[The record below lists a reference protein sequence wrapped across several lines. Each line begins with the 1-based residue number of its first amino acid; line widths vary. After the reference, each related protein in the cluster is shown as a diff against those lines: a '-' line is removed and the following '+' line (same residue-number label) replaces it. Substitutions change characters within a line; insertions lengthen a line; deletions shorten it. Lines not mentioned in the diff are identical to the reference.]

1 MVNYFTNFEWPD
13 GCILRVLLSVSVFP
27 CWSWPGIAALSRPAE
42 FWQRMTQNRLTSL
55 PEGGVEREWEEKG
68 IGDGVETQ
76 VVNTKHEEMSRDILE
91 KWAGVMCFLCLH
103 WTYLKHIFTAV
114 FRLVCHSSQHHPLNQ
129 RWKGHRSF
137 HRWLTRWHVCDSC
150 SNTSVI

>member
-1 MVNYFTNFEWPD
+1 MNWWVY
-13 GCILRVLLSVSVFP
+13 SVSMFQ
-27 CWSWPGIAALSRPAE
+27 WRSWPGTAALSPPAE

-76 VVNTKHEEMSRDILE
+76 VVNTGGKNMKR
-91 KWAGVMCFLCLH
+91 WAETFWKSEQESCVFCVLH
-103 WTYLKHIFTAV
+103 WTHLKHIFTAV

-150 SNTSVI
+150 FNTSVI

>member
-13 GCILRVLLSVSVFP
+13 ESILRVLLSVSVFQ

-76 VVNTKHEEMSRDILE
+76 VVDTGGKNMKR
-91 KWAGVMCFLCLH
+91 WAETFWKSEQESCVFCVYTGPTSNIYSLLSSDLCVTPLS
-103 WTYLKHIFTAV
+103 TTLSISAERGTDRFTDDYQMTC
-114 FRLVCHSSQHHPLNQ
+114 LWQL
-129 RWKGHRSF
+129 
-137 HRWLTRWHVCDSC
+137 L
-150 SNTSVI
+150 